1 MKRFFRRAGAKRPGD
16 RLSAWAHRRDRLRER
31 PVADFTYRVAVGAV
45 GLTVLLIGIVA
56 IPYPGPGWAIL
67 FLGLAILATEF
78 YWARRTLT
86 FTRGHYDNAMAWLGR
101 QGWWVQALAAVFT
114 AAVVVATLWL
124 VGAVSW
130 TAELVGLDRPAL
142 DSPIG
147 LGA

>member
-1 MKRFFRRAGAKRPGD
+1 MKRYAR
-16 RLSAWAHRRDRLRER
+16 AWARKRDRLRDR
-31 PVADFTYRVAVGAV
+31 PVADFAYRVAVGVV

-86 FTRGHYDNAMAWLGR
+86 FTRGRYDNSMAWFRR
-101 QGWWVQALAAVFT
+101 QGRWVQALGAVFT
-114 AAVVVATLWL
+114 ALVVVTSLWL
-124 VGAVSW
+124 VGAVDWS
-130 TAELVGLDRPAL
+130 AGLLGLDHPAL
-142 DSPIG
+142 ESPIG